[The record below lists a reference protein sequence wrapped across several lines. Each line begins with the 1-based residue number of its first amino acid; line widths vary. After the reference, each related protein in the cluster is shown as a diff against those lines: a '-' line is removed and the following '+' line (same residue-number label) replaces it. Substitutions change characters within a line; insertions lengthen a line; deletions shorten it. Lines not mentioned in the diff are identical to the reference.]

1 MIAFLFRASGRG
13 IQPAL
18 RDPPPL
24 TKTFAF
30 SSTILRGTLR
40 DPLDPSDQGAHG
52 CNAEQGHGRLIARA
66 GGTNFHCAPQS
77 KAVTPNSL
85 RTLKHGTMTQGKLAK
100 RVFFKNKKTL
110 LRV

>member
-1 MIAFLFRASGRG
+1 MIAFLFRASGGG

-24 TKTFAF
+24 TETFAF

-40 DPLDPSDQGAHG
+40 DPLDHSDQEAHG

-66 GGTNFHCAPQS
+66 GGTKF
-77 KAVTPNSL
+77 SL
-85 RTLKHGTMTQGKLAK
+85 RATE
-100 RVFFKNKKTL
+100 
-110 LRV
+110 